1 MRYNNQSVINDLP
14 LCYHEKSLEVT
25 SMDILQLSLKKVN
38 KMTIEIN
45 YLKQS
50 LGKRVVALRN
60 DC

>member
-1 MRYNNQSVINDLP
+1 MKNHWSNFDGYFAVITEESEQND
-14 LCYHEKSLEVT
+14 E
-25 SMDILQLSLKKVN
+25 
-38 KMTIEIN
+38 IEIN